1 MLSNTENELKKSV
14 AYEKSVCNKK
24 AQSFLDYF
32 CFLGLANSPSVMEVK
47 MAKLLLT
54 DSSVL
59 NLPNF

>member
-32 CFLGLANSPSVMEVK
+32 
-47 MAKLLLT
+47 
-54 DSSVL
+54 
-59 NLPNF
+59 